1 MKLELKKPSLL
12 RPGPK
17 TEGYLLSAMNLWN
30 TPLSLWG
37 LSQVTTAKD
46 AEILDIGCGGG
57 KTVSRLLKKAPEG
70 HVYGMDSSFRA
81 VDFSWRLNEEAIREG
96 RCQIIE
102 GSADSLP
109 FDDNRFDLVL
119 AEETFYFWKDPE
131 ACLKEVYRVLKP
143 GGQFLLLH
151 SKGAMPPDKIYE
163 KLIPHMKVYSKK
175 RIEGIPGRCRIPKRN
190 VPVKAKRPDCDICEA
205 PVRAGP
211 GKKTVETFS
220 LHSLWQADR
229 NCCQCRRSWPC
240 CLRCFQKKEINR
252 YQTGGN
258 QEILEFWDLYEF
270 FYNSFNFY

>member
-175 RIEGIPGRCRIPKRN
+175 ELKEYLEDAGFRN
-190 VPVKAKRPDCDICEA
+190 VTSRSKLSALTVTSVKPLSVLDQAKKRLKLSPSI
-205 PVRAGP
+205 PY
-211 GKKTVETFS
+211 GKLTAIAVSAAALGLAAYGASRK
-220 LHSLWQADR
+220 R
-229 NCCQCRRSWPC
+229 
-240 CLRCFQKKEINR
+240 K
-252 YQTGGN
+252 
-258 QEILEFWDLYEF
+258 
-270 FYNSFNFY
+270 